1 MVKTKTKGLLSIIY
15 TRNKVYQPP
24 NPPQASFIA
33 DDTLFE
39 PSQLSKKQTHID
51 TTTNITGI
59 KPFTYSLLV
68 GVKR

>member
-1 MVKTKTKGLLSIIY
+1 MDIIA
-15 TRNKVYQPP
+15 TPP
-24 NPPQASFIA
+24 PSSLIYSRSYS
-33 DDTLFE
+33 FE

-68 GVKR
+68 GVKRVNTCGKQLAQGHQ